1 MPTASHAWRK
11 QPSHFKKNV
20 EDVCFTVYV
29 QFRVLRSGSLDVTC
43 FLWLCMLV
51 MCFSHNIVEYLAS
64 NFEGIV
70 KADKSTNFFSEG
82 FLKHL
87 DHFKKGC
94 LAPLLLVTAC
104 SKKSDYSNRAVNLC
118 CKYLL

>member
-1 MPTASHAWRK
+1 MPTASHAWWK

-64 NFEGIV
+64 NFEEIITKQI
-70 KADKSTNFFSEG
+70 KAPFFSDG
-82 FLKHL
+82 FLKDL

-94 LAPLLLVTAC
+94 HTPLLLVAAC
-104 SKKSDYSNRAVNLC
+104 SKKI
-118 CKYLL
+118 